1 MKLLFLLLQNL
12 QKVKIRVE
20 KLQKVKQIIK
30 MLQKKVKKN
39 KYFFKRLKYK
49 LKSDRYIFRKFVRAN
64 MRRFITNAKLLKY
77 PFKLKVYRYISQKG
91 KKFPE
96 TIK

>member
-1 MKLLFLLLQNL
+1 
-12 QKVKIRVE
+12 
-20 KLQKVKQIIK
+20 
-30 MLQKKVKKN
+30 
-39 KYFFKRLKYK
+39 
-49 LKSDRYIFRKFVRAN
+49 

-96 TIK
+96 TIKWRYFRTREIFSNVYNNLNKRDMRRFKSFKKDVFFLI